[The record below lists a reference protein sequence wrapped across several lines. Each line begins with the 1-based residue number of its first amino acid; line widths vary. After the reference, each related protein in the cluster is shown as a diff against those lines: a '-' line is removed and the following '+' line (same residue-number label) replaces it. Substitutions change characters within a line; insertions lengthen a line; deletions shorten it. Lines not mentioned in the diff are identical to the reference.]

1 MHALRADKN
10 ANDKRELHI
19 KFIFE
24 FPTQRVLV
32 NVKGL
37 LDSTAGNQKK
47 KKTTT
52 TTMHYVIK
60 NTALNLS
67 DEVVVLR
74 RQHSEIP
81 FNLKGFFMILF
92 HCLLIFQIKLKL

>member
-37 LDSTAGNQKK
+37 LDSTAGNPKK
-47 KKTTT
+47 K
-52 TTMHYVIK
+52 
-60 NTALNLS
+60 NNNNNNALCHKEYRFES
-67 DEVVVLR
+67 LR
-74 RQHSEIP
+74 
-81 FNLKGFFMILF
+81 
-92 HCLLIFQIKLKL
+92 